1 MTEQQSITLDNNLDF
16 HLNVQADT
24 YNADGLAEM
33 TSGNQDLNTKDK
45 SFKQNQVSETV
56 ETQEPN

>member
-45 SFKQNQVSETV
+45 SFKQ
-56 ETQEPN
+56 TQEAN